1 MRRILTLTATLLLL
15 ISLAGVATIQASSA
29 YADPQFKTQWDQGE
43 AITPNFW
50 GPLANAKD
58 GQQEEYKE
66 ATGGKRLVQ
75 YFDKGRMELTN
86 GKVTNGLLASEI
98 IKGQIQIGD
107 ATFRGQPP
115 PAIAI
120 AGDPTNTVPT
130 YATLATK
137 AVSLLGTVQSKVGSN
152 VTATIDSTGNVTNAT
167 TAAAAPETTIS
178 TYDTDTKHNLPK
190 AFADYRTKAGLQTIG
205 LAISEP
211 FRANVKVGGKPTDVM
226 IQVFERRVLTYT
238 ASNPDAFKVEM
249 GNIGQHY
256 YQWRYP
262 NGAGSGNTSAAP
274 SSAASASAT
283 APGVAGSK
291 TLPTV
296 PATTSGGFAV
306 TLSDIIPTVKVG
318 DIQTVNVLTNGKV
331 GCAIDV
337 TYNGNKPAKSPGLQ
351 PGQTD
356 EQGKF
361 NWTWTIGPEAQAGNA
376 TIAVSCLPF
385 NGTSAGTASASFTVS
400 G

>member
-1 MRRILTLTATLLLL
+1 MRRKLALTATFVLLV
-15 ISLAGVATIQASSA
+15 SLAGMASFQAASS

-58 GQQEEYKE
+58 GQQEDYKDVP
-66 ATGGKRLVQ
+66 GGKRLVQ

-98 IKGQIQIGD
+98 IKGQIQTGD
-107 ATFRGQPP
+107 ATFQGQAP

-137 AVSLLGTVQSKVGSN
+137 AVSLLAATPSKVGSN
-152 VTATIDSTGNVTNAT
+152 VTATISSTGDVTAGNAP
-167 TAAAAPETTIS
+167 AAPETTIS
-178 TYDTDTKHNLPK
+178 IFDDTTKHNVPK
-190 AFADYRTKAGLQTIG
+190 VLADYRSKAGLLTIG

-211 FRANVKVGGKPTDVM
+211 FRANVKVGGVPKDVM

-238 ASNPDAFKVEM
+238 ANNDPAFQVEM

-262 NGAGSGNTSAAP
+262 NGAST
-274 SSAASASAT
+274 AASSPATGT
-283 APGVAGSK
+283 APGIAGSK
-291 TLPTV
+291 TPPTV
-296 PATTSGGFAV
+296 PASTTGGFAV
-306 TLSDIIPTVKVG
+306 TLSDILPTVKIG
-318 DIQTVNVLTNGKV
+318 DIQSVNVLTNGKV

-337 TYNGNKPAKSPGLQ
+337 TYAGNIPAKLLGLQ
-351 PGQTD
+351 PKQTD
-356 EQGKF
+356 EQGKL
-361 NWTWTIGPEAQAGNA
+361 NWTWIIGAEAKPGNA
-376 TIAVSCLPF
+376 TIAVNCVPF
-385 NGTSAGTASASFTVS
+385 SGTVTGSANASFTVS